1 MPRCS
6 MSARNYYIV
15 LLLIAAFSI
24 WIRAAFPVYAI
35 ATATYDDQLFIRMA
49 RYLEAGQWLGSY
61 DSLTLAKGMFYPLFI
76 VLAFWTSI
84 PLKITEQVVY
94 LGASALTAGLVRRQ
108 LGDRRLS
115 LVLFAILAFNPVLWN
130 VSLAR
135 VIREGLYVSLSLA
148 VVALVVTIAFPNP
161 HELSHGRCRIVL
173 LGIGLGL
180 VSAAFWL
187 TREEAIWL
195 LPALGVVI
203 AIALVEILRSQGA
216 LPSESGAF
224 ARRSAHL
231 RAIALPLALALSVFA
246 VTDWLVAGLNYRH
259 YGIFETN
266 EIRSGS
272 FLRAYG
278 ALSRIQHNQW
288 HRYIT
293 FPKDARLRA
302 YAASAAAHELATSL
316 EGPTGDKWLRVTCSY
331 SSAKITPCDEVQA
344 GWSMWE
350 FREAVASVGH
360 YRSGPEAMRF
370 YDTLADQINSAC
382 EHGTIQ
388 CLPRRSTLLPPFRG
402 EYLGETVEAGKVE
415 AKVMFTMGDG
425 QVGSV
430 ASVGP
435 PEGIATFADI
445 VGDVDW
451 PDERPRV
458 VQGWAAAASATPTVR
473 LLAHT
478 PVPVQSSISIG
489 PAQDVLA
496 VYPDLKAIRFELTT
510 DCPVAVCDF
519 VVELAGGGQSPIS
532 LEQMVRGAVI
542 NTPELRV
549 YVDRAT
555 VGDGANLTDS
565 RRAVQLKIARL
576 IASTYA
582 KAFPILAI
590 FGAGGLLFA
599 TFFRRWCPIP
609 TGLLALGLGSAV
621 AVLSRIVLLSYL
633 SATSFPGGANL
644 LYSSP
649 ATPFVIVF
657 TIVGLYAWYAT
668 LRSGQRRLSRSQYSS
683 LTRNNR

>member
-1 MPRCS
+1 
-6 MSARNYYIV
+6 
-15 LLLIAAFSI
+15 
-24 WIRAAFPVYAI
+24 
-35 ATATYDDQLFIRMA
+35 
-49 RYLEAGQWLGSY
+49 
-61 DSLTLAKGMFYPLFI
+61 MFA
-76 VLAFWTSI
+76 V
-84 PLKITEQVVY
+84 
-94 LGASALTAGLVRRQ
+94 
-108 LGDRRLS
+108 
-115 LVLFAILAFNPVLWN
+115 LAFNPVLWN

-135 VIREGLYVSLSLA
+135 VTREGLYVSLSLA

-161 HELSHGRCRIVL
+161 DERSHGRCRIL
-173 LGIGLGL
+173 FPGFSLGL

-187 TREEAIWL
+187 TREEGIWL

-203 AIALVEILRSQGA
+203 AIALVEILWPQGA
-216 LPSESGAF
+216 LASEGGAF

-231 RAIALPLALALSVFA
+231 KAIALPLALALGVFA
-246 VTDWLVAGLNYRH
+246 ATDWLVAGLNYRH

-266 EIRSGS
+266 ETRSGS

-288 HRYIT
+288 HRYIS
-293 FPKDARLRA
+293 FPKDVRLHA
-302 YAASAAAHELATSL
+302 YAASPAARELETSL
-316 EGPTGDKWLRVTCSY
+316 EGPTGDKWLQVTCSL
-331 SSAKITPCDEVQA
+331 SPVKITPCDEVQA

-350 FREAVASVGH
+350 FREAVASAGH

-382 EHGTIQ
+382 ERGTIQ
-388 CLPRRSTLLPPFRG
+388 CLPRRSTLLPPFRR
-402 EYLGETVEAGKVE
+402 EYLGETVQAGEVE

-425 QVGSV
+425 QVGSI
-430 ASVGP
+430 ASIGP
-435 PEGIATFADI
+435 PEGIATFADT
-445 VGDVDW
+445 VGGVDL
-451 PDERPRV
+451 PDERVRG

-478 PVPVQSSISIG
+478 PVPVQSSISIT
-489 PAQDVLA
+489 PAPDVLA

-510 DCPVAVCDF
+510 DCPVADCDL
-519 VVELAGGGQSPIS
+519 VLDIAGGDQPPIP
-532 LEQMVRGAVI
+532 LARLVHGAVI
-542 NTPELRV
+542 DTPQLRV
-549 YVDRAT
+549 YVDSAA
-555 VGDGANLTDS
+555 VGEGTKLTDS

-576 IASTYA
+576 IASAYA

-609 TGLLALGLGSAV
+609 TGLLALGLGSAA

-633 SATSFPGGANL
+633 AATSFPGANL

-657 TIVGLYAWYAT
+657 TLVGLYAWWVT
-668 LRSGQRRLSRSQYSS
+668 SRSAYRRFSTSQYSS
-683 LTRNNR
+683 LPSAVAKPGSSHSTPSGIAGV